1 MDSKTAKLIK
11 SKNTA
16 IEMILR
22 RKLYSLGYRYRIHS
36 AGTHGKPDIVFSGKK
51 IAVFCD
57 SAFWHGKKYL
67 EGEKFKT
74 NNEFWEHK
82 ITRNIERDAKVNNL
96 LTQNGWRVLRFW
108 DHEIKKDLD
117 GCIKQIKS
125 TYETQGN
132 K

>member
-36 AGTHGKPDIVFSGKK
+36 AGIHGKPDIVFSGKK

-74 NNEFWEHK
+74 NSEFWERK
-82 ITRNIERDAKVNNL
+82 ISQNIERDAKVNSL
-96 LTQNGWRVLRFW
+96 LTQNGWQVLRFW

-117 GCIKQIKS
+117 RCIEQIKLA
-125 TYETQGN
+125 YITQGN

>member
-36 AGTHGKPDIVFSGKK
+36 ADIPGKPDIVFSGKK

-57 SAFWHGKKYL
+57 SAFWHGQKYL
-67 EGEKFKT
+67 AGEKFKT
-74 NNEFWEHK
+74 NNEFWERK
-82 ITRNIERDAKVNNL
+82 IARNIERDAKVNNL

-125 TYETQGN
+125 VHETQGN
-132 K
+132 

>member
-1 MDSKTAKLIK
+1 MDSKIAKLIK

-36 AGTHGKPDIVFSGKK
+36 ASVPGKPDIVFSSKK

-67 EGEKFKT
+67 AGEKFKT
-74 NNEFWEHK
+74 NNEFWERK
-82 ITRNIERDAKVNNL
+82 ISQNIERDAKVNSL
-96 LTQNGWRVLRFW
+96 LTQSGWRVLRFW

-117 GCIKQIKS
+117 GCIRQIKS
-125 TYETQGN
+125 AHETQGN
-132 K
+132 

>member
-22 RKLYSLGYRYRIHS
+22 RKLYSLGYRYRIH
-36 AGTHGKPDIVFSGKK
+36 AAAIPGKPDIVFSGKK

-57 SAFWHGKKYL
+57 SAFWHGRKYL
-67 EGEKFKT
+67 AGEKFKT
-74 NNEFWEHK
+74 NSEFWERK
-82 ITRNIERDAKVNNL
+82 ISQNIERDAKVNNL
-96 LTQNGWRVLRFW
+96 LTQNGWQVLRFW

-117 GCIKQIKS
+117 GCIKQIKFA
-125 TYETQGN
+125 YENQGN
-132 K
+132 